1 MIVMKAT
8 YKLIIAIL
16 IPLAIGSLAGFFTA
30 SSVNGW
36 YTTLVKPSFNPP
48 NWLFAPVWTT
58 LYIMMGI
65 AFFIIWKSNANEVV
79 KRTAITLYIIQL
91 ILNFC
96 WSIIFF
102 YAQQPGWALV
112 DILLMWIFILLTIR
126 WFAKISAVSAWLLV
140 PYLCWV
146 SFATI
151 LNYAIWKL
159 N

>member
-1 MIVMKAT
+1 MKPI
-8 YKLIIAIL
+8 YKLIIAVL
-16 IPLAIGSLAGFFTA
+16 IPLAVGSLAGYFTA

-48 NWLFAPVWTT
+48 NWLFAPVWTS

-65 AFFIIWKSNANEVV
+65 ALFLVWNRGAAEDV
-79 KRTAITLYIIQL
+79 KRTAVTLFIVQL
-91 ILNFC
+91 VLNFL
-96 WSIIFF
+96 WSFVFF

-112 DILLMWIFILLTIR
+112 NIILMWIFIFLTIL
-126 WFAKISAVSAWLLV
+126 WFGKISSLSAWLLV
-140 PYLCWV
+140 PYICWV
-146 SFATI
+146 SFATV